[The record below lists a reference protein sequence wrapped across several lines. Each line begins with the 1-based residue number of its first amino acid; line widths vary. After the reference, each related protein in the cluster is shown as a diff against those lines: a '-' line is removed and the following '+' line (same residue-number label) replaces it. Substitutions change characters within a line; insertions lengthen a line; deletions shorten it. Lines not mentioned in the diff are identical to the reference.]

1 MTRWLVLLVIWLA
14 VSAGAVLA
22 QEYRVEKFD
31 NVAVPDEVSPD
42 IAGKLSPAGFKVMQG
57 ANRTLY
63 EFWPANEWATKP
75 GFAPSAT
82 IIDPVQ
88 PVVLVGVVRLKRKGA
103 DFRGQDIASGVYTL
117 RYANQPED
125 GNHVGTF
132 ATRDFLLMVP
142 AATDTSPDVI
152 DQMVLFEKSAES
164 AGSTHPAI
172 MPLVKAKV
180 GGDLP
185 SMQHLEDQE
194 WWAVHFAGKGPD
206 GKPLALGLIVVGKA
220 AE

>member
-1 MTRWLVLLVIWLA
+1 MTRWLVLPVIWLA

-31 NVAVPDEVSPD
+31 NVPCPRKFRRTLPASFP
-42 IAGKLSPAGFKVMQG
+42 PAGFKVMQG
-57 ANRTLY
+57 ENRTLY

-75 GFAPSAT
+75 GFSPSAT

-88 PVVLVGVVRLKRKGA
+88 PGVLVGVVRLKRKGA

-142 AATDTSPDVI
+142 AAADTSPDVI
-152 DQMVLFEKSAES
+152 DRNGPVREERRECRLDASGDHAVGE
-164 AGSTHPAI
+164 GRG
-172 MPLVKAKV
+172 

-185 SMQHLEDQE
+185 SMQHSGRTRVVGGALRRQR
-194 WWAVHFAGKGPD
+194 ARRQAA
-206 GKPLALGLIVVGKA
+206 ALGLIVVGKA

>member
-1 MTRWLVLLVIWLA
+1 MTKWLVAPVLWLA
-14 VSAGAVLA
+14 ATAVA
-22 QEYRVEKFD
+22 VAAEEYRVEKFD
-31 NVAVPDEVSPD
+31 NVAVPDEVSPE
-42 IAGKLSPAGFKVMQG
+42 IASKLSGAGFKVMQG
-57 ANRTLY
+57 ENRTLF
-63 EFWPANEWATKP
+63 EIWPANEWATKP

-88 PVVLVGVVRLKRKGA
+88 PGALVGVVRLKRKGA

-132 ATRDFLLMVP
+132 ETRDFLLMVP
-142 AATDTSPDVI
+142 AAADTSPEVI
-152 DQMVLFEKSAES
+152 DEMDLFKKSAES

-172 MPLVKAKV
+172 MPLVKAEL
-180 GGDLP
+180 GDGLP
-185 SMQHLEDQE
+185 SMQHLEEQE
-194 WWAVHFAGKGPD
+194 WWAVRFAGKGPD
-206 GKPLALGLIVVGKA
+206 GKPIALGLIVVGKA